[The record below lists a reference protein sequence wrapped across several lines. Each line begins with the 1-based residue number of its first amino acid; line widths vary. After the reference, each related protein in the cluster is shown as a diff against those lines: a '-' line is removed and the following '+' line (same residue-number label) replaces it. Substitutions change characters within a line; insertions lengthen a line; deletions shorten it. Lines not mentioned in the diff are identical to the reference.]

1 MTESLRRYPGMSI
14 GYLTMSGFPIDDEAE
29 QAAED
34 DYRAAQAWSEWLT
47 RHVPENLFMVL
58 WIEEREDM
66 RFRYYRARPE
76 PSLSCYAP
84 AWMFLGRSRHQRE
97 VFRELRRN
105 AFVHAAKR
113 VGWPEPPPL
122 PPYHGAPDVPVAPAD
137 DGWSERLAVLHRERP
152 LSRDMERDRYW
163 EPDIGCTRGVEKSGF
178 EIDGDQIA
186 DALIDYYLDPA
197 WYRWMTDVLPKRTDL
212 DLWVRKREGV
222 TFEFGSKKSAK
233 ELCCDVPVSLF
244 SGEGERHR
252 EVYRE
257 VYREIRREMF
267 VRMAQRAGWPE
278 PPPLP
283 PYHETT

>member
-1 MTESLRRYPGMSI
+1 
-14 GYLTMSGFPIDDEAE
+14 
-29 QAAED
+29 
-34 DYRAAQAWSEWLT
+34 
-47 RHVPENLFMVL
+47 
-58 WIEEREDM
+58 
-66 RFRYYRARPE
+66 
-76 PSLSCYAP
+76 
-84 AWMFLGRSRHQRE
+84 
-97 VFRELRRN
+97 
-105 AFVHAAKR
+105 
-113 VGWPEPPPL
+113 
-122 PPYHGAPDVPVAPAD
+122 
-137 DGWSERLAVLHRERP
+137 
-152 LSRDMERDRYW
+152 
-163 EPDIGCTRGVEKSGF
+163 
-178 EIDGDQIA
+178 
-186 DALIDYYLDPA
+186 
-197 WYRWMTDVLPKRTDL
+197 MTDVLPKRTDL